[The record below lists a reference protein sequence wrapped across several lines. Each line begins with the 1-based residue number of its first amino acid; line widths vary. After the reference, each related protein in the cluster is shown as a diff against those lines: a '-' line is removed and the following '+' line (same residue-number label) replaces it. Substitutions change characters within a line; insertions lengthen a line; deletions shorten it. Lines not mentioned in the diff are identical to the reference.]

1 MGPFDNWLEDLAE
14 IGPLYPLVGSEGFWV
29 AVVAFSASAFVFSDN
44 NITLDLPVSTQP
56 GDLDKQSVLNE
67 IDRCEEQNLNGHMSV
82 NSFNTNMLINLKQSV
97 MNAETEQSL
106 EEIRNTLY
114 QVTDCKQ
121 DNSYYLP

>member
-1 MGPFDNWLEDLAE
+1 MAKSFVILLAV
-14 IGPLYPLVGSEGFWV
+14 I
-29 AVVAFSASAFVFSDN
+29 AVLAFSVSAFIFSDN
-44 NITLDLPVSTQP
+44 NITLSLPVSTQS

-67 IDRCEEQNLNGHMSV
+67 IDRCMEENFNGHMSV
-82 NSFNTNMLINLKQSV
+82 NSFNTNMLMNLKQSA

-106 EEIRNTLY
+106 EDVRNTLY

>member
-1 MGPFDNWLEDLAE
+1 MAKSFVILLAV
-14 IGPLYPLVGSEGFWV
+14 I
-29 AVVAFSASAFVFSDN
+29 AVLAFSVSAFVFSDN
-44 NITLDLPVSTQP
+44 NIMLSLPAFTQS

-67 IDRCEEQNLNGHMSV
+67 IDRCMEENLNGHMSV
-82 NSFNTNMLINLKQSV
+82 NSFNTNMLMNLKQNA

-106 EEIRNTLY
+106 EEVRNTLY

>member
-1 MGPFDNWLEDLAE
+1 MAKSFVILLA
-14 IGPLYPLVGSEGFWV
+14 II
-29 AVVAFSASAFVFSDN
+29 AVLAFSVSAFVFSDN
-44 NITLDLPVSTQP
+44 NITLSLPVSTQS

-67 IDRCEEQNLNGHMSV
+67 IDRCMEQNLNGHMSV
-82 NSFNTNMLINLKQSV
+82 NSFNTNMLMNLKQNT

>member
-1 MGPFDNWLEDLAE
+1 MAKSFV
-14 IGPLYPLVGSEGFWV
+14 IILVAI
-29 AVVAFSASAFVFSDN
+29 AVIAFSASAFIFSDN
-44 NITLDLPVSTQP
+44 NITLSLPVSTQS

-67 IDRCEEQNLNGHMSV
+67 IDRCMEENFNGHMSV
-82 NSFNTNMLINLKQSV
+82 NSFNTNMLMNLKQSA

-106 EEIRNTLY
+106 EDVRNTLY

>member
-1 MGPFDNWLEDLAE
+1 MTKSFV
-14 IGPLYPLVGSEGFWV
+14 ITIVIV

-56 GDLDKQSVLNE
+56 GYLDKQSVLNE